1 MQSLTVGTGAQNTY
15 AQSPKGPVAA
25 RQRALRRDEALMAVK
40 VETAVIL
47 LARPK
52 LMELFFS
59 SSSVVVS
66 ELLVRV
72 PYAAG
77 SEIRTQQLP
86 ARTERQQ

>member
-1 MQSLTVGTGAQNTY
+1 
-15 AQSPKGPVAA
+15 
-25 RQRALRRDEALMAVK
+25 
-40 VETAVIL
+40 VIL
-47 LARPK
+47 LARLK
-52 LMELFFS
+52 LFFL
-59 SSSVVVS
+59 VGVVS

>member
-1 MQSLTVGTGAQNTY
+1 LECAQ
-15 AQSPKGPVAA
+15 KGPVAA
-25 RQRALRRDEALMAVK
+25 RQRAFAPRLLAVK